1 MTTLRTSSGAKG
13 VQDASILGHIRR
25 LADESLR
32 LRLQHG
38 PDAEDKERL
47 TQVQVELHQ
56 CWDLLRQ
63 RRARREY
70 WHVAPSASLVNLVVK
85 DLSLTDE
92 LDRKVMARVRG
103 GFSGILSW
111 FLPDRLPIEAAK
123 QKVDDDQSQVQF

>member
-1 MTTLRTSSGAKG
+1 MTTLRISSGAKA

-32 LRLQHG
+32 LRLQHS

-63 RRARREY
+63 RRARREH
-70 WHVAPSASLVNLVVK
+70 WHVAPRLSPMTLLVK
-85 DLSLTDE
+85 DLSLTEE
-92 LDRKVMARVRG
+92 LDSKVMAGVRG
-103 GFSGILSW
+103 GFSGILAW
-111 FLPDRLPIEAAK
+111 LFPDHLIEAGK
-123 QKVDDDQSQVQF
+123 